1 MLKANY
7 HTHTYLCG
15 HATGD
20 VDDYVNEAIRLGFSE
35 LGMSDHAHTPEYF
48 MTKDEY
54 YDFINNNREIKVYN
68 DLLNNITLNNL
79 PIIYIKF
86 LPMNVLL
93 SINSLVYDK
102 LCLFMDNKKELVLI

>member
-1 MLKANY
+1 MKDTERMKLIDNIDSKLKILYKN
-7 HTHTYLCG
+7 
-15 HATGD
+15 
-20 VDDYVNEAIRLGFSE
+20 
-35 LGMSDHAHTPEYF
+35 